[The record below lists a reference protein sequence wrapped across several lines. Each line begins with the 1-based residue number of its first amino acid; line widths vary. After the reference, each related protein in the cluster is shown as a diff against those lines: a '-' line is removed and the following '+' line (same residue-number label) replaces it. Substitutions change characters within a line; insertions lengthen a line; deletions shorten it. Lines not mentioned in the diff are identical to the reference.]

1 MSKFL
6 VINMVVLAEALNTFL
21 IAVADEAINYGGFT
35 ILYNVSL
42 SREIFLYW
50 KFKKLDLTISVDAR
64 CLSETWFYKRDL
76 ICFASVLH
84 FSNPR

>member
-6 VINMVVLAEALNTFL
+6 VINMVVLAEALDTFL
-21 IAVADEAINYGGFT
+21 IAVADEAINYGGIT
-35 ILYNVSL
+35 ILYNVNL

-64 CLSETWFYKRDL
+64 
-76 ICFASVLH
+76 
-84 FSNPR
+84 